1 VRLLAFGGWGQ
12 LGMDL
17 VVACQGR
24 HELLRPRHSETD
36 VTDAD
41 AVRREVL
48 RHRPDVVINAA
59 AFHKVEACEREPA
72 AAFAVNAVGALHVA
86 RAAAEAGAVCA
97 FLSTD
102 YVFDGLSESGY
113 READAPAPV
122 NVYGASK
129 AAGERLVQV
138 ASPGSLVVRV
148 SGLFGHAGSSGK
160 GGNFIE
166 TMLGMASRGE
176 PISVVDDRR
185 FSPTSTSDLAERLL
199 QLFEA
204 GRAAGIYHL
213 ANAGS
218 CSWFELARVTFE
230 LAGVQARLTPRASR
244 PDEVP
249 RPASSVLLDTRSGG
263 AGLAPARPWR
273 EALERYLRE
282 RNWSD
287 DRMKVPLE

>member
-1 VRLLAFGGWGQ
+1 VRLLVFGGWGQ
-12 LGMDL
+12 LGADL
-17 VVACQGR
+17 VLACEGR
-24 HELLRPRHSETD
+24 HQLVRPHRSEVD
-36 VTDAD
+36 VTDAVAVQRVVREQRPD
-41 AVRREVL
+41 AVL
-48 RHRPDVVINAA
+48 NAA
-59 AFHKVEACEREPA
+59 AFHKVEACEAEPG
-72 AAFAVNAVGALHVA
+72 AAFAVNAVGAHNVA
-86 RAAAEAGAVCA
+86 RAAAAEGSVCV
-97 FLSTD
+97 FVSTD
-102 YVFDGLSESGY
+102 YVFDGMNDDGYVESHPP
-113 READAPAPV
+113 RPI
-122 NVYGASK
+122 NVYGVTK
-129 AAGERLVQV
+129 AAGERLVEV
-138 ASPGSLVVRV
+138 ASPRAVVVRT

-185 FSPTSTSDLAERLL
+185 FSPTSASDLAERLL
-199 QLFEA
+199 QLLES

-218 CSWFELARVTFE
+218 CSWFELAKTTFE

-249 RPASSVLLDTRSGG
+249 RPVSSVLRDTRSEG
-263 AGLAPARPWR
+263 AGLPPARPWR

-282 RNWSD
+282 RNRLD

>member
-12 LGMDL
+12 LGTDL
-17 VVACQGR
+17 VVACEGR

-41 AVRREVL
+41 AVRGEVL
-48 RHRPDVVINAA
+48 RHRPDAVINAA
-59 AFHKVEACEREPA
+59 AFHKVEACEREPV

-86 RAAAEAGAVCA
+86 RAAAEAGAACA
-97 FLSTD
+97 FVSTD
-102 YVFDGLSESGY
+102 YVFEGSSESGY
-113 READAPAPV
+113 RETDAPAPV

-129 AAGERLVQV
+129 AAGERLVRI
-138 ASPGSLVVRV
+138 ASPGSLVVRA

-166 TMLGMASRGE
+166 TMLEMASRDE

-199 QLFEA
+199 QLLES
-204 GRAAGIYHL
+204 GRASGIYHL

-218 CSWFELARVTFE
+218 CSWYELARATFE

-244 PDEVP
+244 ADEVQ

-263 AGLAPARPWR
+263 AGLPPARPWR

-282 RNWSD
+282 RNRSD
-287 DRMKVPLE
+287 DRMRVPLE